1 MLRIVLNCKFMK
13 FLPHIVLL
21 IISGSFLLA
30 QPTVWDGYAYVSSS
44 ATVSDPTWYDM
55 AGNAQAQDLQN
66 ADLGSFQDNFW
77 LGGQIKAWPGN
88 NGGDDVAN
96 AGLSYNIYAGTDTSN
111 STSLFNGLISYSNQS
126 FDGNNEQWGTDVNG
140 NNSEQGAINIL
151 DRHAIDTGDY
161 RIVTYASATTTWA
174 TESIG
179 TAYDSNLGS
188 NYLSTFTVVP
198 EPASVSLLIGFLSML
213 YVFFRRK

>member
-1 MLRIVLNCKFMK
+1 MLRIVLIDLFMK
-13 FLPHIVLL
+13 FLPQVVLL

-44 ATVSDPTWYDM
+44 SAVSESTWYDM
-55 AGNAQAQDLQN
+55 GGGAQAQDLLN
-66 ADLGSFQDNFW
+66 ANLGSFQDNFW

-96 AGLSYNIYAGTDTSN
+96 AGLSYNIYAGTDTTN
-111 STSLFNGLISYSNQS
+111 STSLFSGLVSYSNQS

-140 NNSEQGAINIL
+140 NNSSEGAINIL
-151 DRHAIDTGDY
+151 DAHEIDAGNY
-161 RIVTYASATTTWA
+161 RIVTYASATATWG
-174 TESIG
+174 G
-179 TAYDSNLGS
+179 TAYDSNNS
-188 NYLSTFTVVP
+188 NNYLSTFTVVP
-198 EPASVSLLIGFLSML
+198 EPTAISLFIGLLSML